1 MAEFKEDMMQEQQD
15 NGEELVSWITSR
27 CNDWRDY
34 RDTNYLDDWDTYE
47 RFWRGEWASE
57 DKNRDSER
65 SKIISPMT
73 LQAVEA
79 YTAEIDE
86 AVFGSGNFFDIE
98 DNWDDQDKTDIEV
111 MKNNLT
117 YEFKKNKIRYVM
129 QEVELLAAVYGTG
142 IIELTVK
149 EKEEYAPATQPIPGT
164 PYGAVGTMQNKRFVV
179 EPKSVNPRNFL
190 IDIS

>member
-47 RFWRGEWASE
+47 RFWRGEWSSE

-129 QEVELLAAVYGTG
+129 QEAEICLHAL
-142 IIELTVK
+142 
-149 EKEEYAPATQPIPGT
+149 
-164 PYGAVGTMQNKRFVV
+164 
-179 EPKSVNPRNFL
+179 S
-190 IDIS
+190 

>member
-15 NGEELVSWITSR
+15 NGKELVSWITAR

-129 QEVELLAAVYGTG
+129 QVFELLAAV
-142 IIELTVK
+142 
-149 EKEEYAPATQPIPGT
+149 
-164 PYGAVGTMQNKRFVV
+164 
-179 EPKSVNPRNFL
+179 
-190 IDIS
+190 